1 MSRTGNT
8 LVVNARDSEEVRV
21 VLLDQ
26 GEISDLRCGR
36 PDSGSMVGNIYLGV
50 VKQVEDS
57 LDAAFIDFGDKRAGF
72 LHVGNVHP
80 AYQDPTLDAFDAVTT
95 AILKQPFSAAAPA
108 DVVVETE
115 LEAAAETSDVPEVLD
130 TSDVSEESATAEMPD
145 EIVHG
150 VFADPSARISDLL
163 HLGQRVVVQVVRDPV
178 RGKGSTLSTII
189 SLAGFGLVW
198 MPSLGRIGVS
208 RRIENSEER
217 ERLRTLLQE
226 LGAGADM
233 PVIARTASAEEPKR
247 VLQADLNRIQKRID
261 KLKAGAKA
269 SVAPALLVEE
279 ESIVMRAIR
288 ELFHAGVEKIYC
300 DAPAMNAGIGAFLE
314 SKSATERVEQ
324 CLYAEDLPLF
334 EKLGLE
340 TSYQRLFRSRVPIG
354 RGASIVIHPTEAL
367 TAIDVNSGRVE
378 GATLEETALATN
390 LLATLEIAKQVRLRD
405 LGGIIVI
412 DFIDMREAENRR
424 QVEDA
429 LRECLQSDRA
439 RMKTGN
445 IGNFGLFSFTRRRL
459 GTGPARATEAM
470 CRDCGG
476 SGSHAHH
483 GAGALRTLRRLR
495 GLTGAWQVRVRAQAG
510 VIQQLRR
517 HQLALLAL
525 PHKIEFVE
533 DLQVPS
539 GESVLETVTALAE
552 GANDR

>member
-1 MSRTGNT
+1 MSRLGNT
-8 LVVNARDSEEVRV
+8 IVVNARDPEEVRV
-21 VLLDQ
+21 VLLEH

-57 LDAAFIDFGDKRAGF
+57 LDAAFVDFGDKRAGF

-80 AYQDPTLDAFDAVTT
+80 AVQDPTLDAYDAVTT
-95 AILKQPFSAAAPA
+95 AILKPPCNATAQAEVAS
-108 DVVVETE
+108 ESE
-115 LEAAAETSDVPEVLD
+115 LEEATETPQQP
-130 TSDVSEESATAEMPD
+130 EESAATETPEED
-145 EIVHG
+145 LQG
-150 VFADPSARISDLL
+150 VVSDFHARISDLL
-163 HLGQRVVVQVVRDPV
+163 QVGQRVIVQVVRDPV

-198 MPSLGRIGVS
+198 MPSLGRIGIS
-208 RRIENSEER
+208 RRIESTEER

-226 LGAGADM
+226 LGAGVDM
-233 PVIARTASAEEPKR
+233 PVIARTASADEPKR

-288 ELFHAGVEKIYC
+288 ELFHAGVEVIYC
-300 DAPAMNAGIGAFLE
+300 DDSAMNVAIGSFLE
-314 SKSATERVEQ
+314 SKAATERVEQ
-324 CLYAEDLPLF
+324 RFYAEDLPLF

-354 RGASIVIHPTEAL
+354 LGASIVIHPTEAL

-378 GATLEETALATN
+378 GSTLEETALATN

-412 DFIDMREAENRR
+412 DFIDMREAGNRR

-439 RMKTGN
+439 RMKTGS

-495 GLTGAWQVRVRAQAG
+495 GLSGAWQVRVRAQVG

-517 HQLALLAL
+517 HQIALLAL
-525 PHKIEFVE
+525 PHKVEFVE

-552 GANDR
+552 VADDR

>member
-1 MSRTGNT
+1 MSRLGNT
-8 LVVNARDSEEVRV
+8 IVVNARDPEEVRV
-21 VLLDQ
+21 VLLEH

-57 LDAAFIDFGDKRAGF
+57 LDAAFVDFGDKRAGF

-80 AYQDPTLDAFDAVTT
+80 AVQDPTLDAYDAVTT
-95 AILKQPFSAAAPA
+95 AILKPPCNPTAQAEVAS
-108 DVVVETE
+108 ESE
-115 LEAAAETSDVPEVLD
+115 LEEATETPQQP
-130 TSDVSEESATAEMPD
+130 EESAATETPEED
-145 EIVHG
+145 LQG
-150 VFADPSARISDLL
+150 VVSDPHARISDLL
-163 HLGQRVVVQVVRDPV
+163 QVGQRVIVQVVRDPV

-198 MPSLGRIGVS
+198 MPSLGRIGIS
-208 RRIENSEER
+208 RRIESTEER

-226 LGAGADM
+226 LGAGVDM
-233 PVIARTASAEEPKR
+233 PVIARTASADEPKR

-288 ELFHAGVEKIYC
+288 ELFHAGVEVIYC
-300 DAPAMNAGIGAFLE
+300 DDSAMNVAIGSFLE
-314 SKSATERVEQ
+314 SKAATERVEQ
-324 CLYAEDLPLF
+324 RFYAEDLPLF

-354 RGASIVIHPTEAL
+354 LGASIVIHPTEAL

-378 GATLEETALATN
+378 GSTLEETALATN

-412 DFIDMREAENRR
+412 DFIDMREAGNRR

-439 RMKTGN
+439 RMKTGS

-495 GLTGAWQVRVRAQAG
+495 GLSGAWQVRVRAQVG

-517 HQLALLAL
+517 HQIALLAL
-525 PHKIEFVE
+525 PHKVEFVE

-552 GANDR
+552 VADDR

>member
-1 MSRTGNT
+1 MSRLGNT
-8 LVVNARDSEEVRV
+8 IVVNARDPEEVRV
-21 VLLDQ
+21 VLLEH

-57 LDAAFIDFGDKRAGF
+57 LDAAFVDFGDKRAGF

-80 AYQDPTLDAFDAVTT
+80 AVQDPTLDAYDAVTT
-95 AILKQPFSAAAPA
+95 AILKPPCNPTAQAEVAS
-108 DVVVETE
+108 ESE
-115 LEAAAETSDVPEVLD
+115 LEEATETPQQP
-130 TSDVSEESATAEMPD
+130 EESAATETPEED
-145 EIVHG
+145 LQG
-150 VFADPSARISDLL
+150 VVSDFHARISDLL
-163 HLGQRVVVQVVRDPV
+163 QVGQRVIVQVVRDPV

-198 MPSLGRIGVS
+198 MPSLGRIGIS
-208 RRIENSEER
+208 RRIESTEER

-226 LGAGADM
+226 LGAGVDM
-233 PVIARTASAEEPKR
+233 PVIARTASADEPKR

-288 ELFHAGVEKIYC
+288 ELFHAGVEVIYC
-300 DAPAMNAGIGAFLE
+300 DDSAMNVAIGSFLE
-314 SKSATERVEQ
+314 SKAATERVEQ
-324 CLYAEDLPLF
+324 RFYAEDLPLF

-354 RGASIVIHPTEAL
+354 LGASIVIHPTEAL

-378 GATLEETALATN
+378 GSTLEETALATN

-412 DFIDMREAENRR
+412 DFIDMREAGNRR

-429 LRECLQSDRA
+429 LRE
-439 RMKTGN
+439 
-445 IGNFGLFSFTRRRL
+445 
-459 GTGPARATEAM
+459 
-470 CRDCGG
+470 
-476 SGSHAHH
+476 
-483 GAGALRTLRRLR
+483 
-495 GLTGAWQVRVRAQAG
+495 
-510 VIQQLRR
+510 
-517 HQLALLAL
+517 
-525 PHKIEFVE
+525 
-533 DLQVPS
+533 
-539 GESVLETVTALAE
+539 
-552 GANDR
+552 

>member
-1 MSRTGNT
+1 MSRLGNT
-8 LVVNARDSEEVRV
+8 IVVNARDPEEVRV
-21 VLLDQ
+21 VLLEH

-57 LDAAFIDFGDKRAGF
+57 LDAAFVDFGDKRAGF

-80 AYQDPTLDAFDAVTT
+80 AVQDPTLDAYDAVTT
-95 AILKQPFSAAAPA
+95 AILKPPCNPTAQAEVAS
-108 DVVVETE
+108 ESE
-115 LEAAAETSDVPEVLD
+115 LEEATETPQQP
-130 TSDVSEESATAEMPD
+130 EESAATETPEED
-145 EIVHG
+145 LQG
-150 VFADPSARISDLL
+150 VVSDFHARISDLL
-163 HLGQRVVVQVVRDPV
+163 QVGQRVIVQVVRDPV

-198 MPSLGRIGVS
+198 MPSLGRIGIS
-208 RRIENSEER
+208 RRIESTEER

-226 LGAGADM
+226 LGAGVDM
-233 PVIARTASAEEPKR
+233 PVIARTASADEPKR

-288 ELFHAGVEKIYC
+288 ELFHAGVEVIYC
-300 DAPAMNAGIGAFLE
+300 DDSAMNVAIGSFLE
-314 SKSATERVEQ
+314 SKAATERVEQ
-324 CLYAEDLPLF
+324 RFYAEDLPLF

-354 RGASIVIHPTEAL
+354 LGASIVIHPTEAL

-378 GATLEETALATN
+378 GSTLEETALATN

-412 DFIDMREAENRR
+412 DFIDMREAGNRR

-439 RMKTGN
+439 RMKTGS

-495 GLTGAWQVRVRAQAG
+495 GLSGAWQVRVRAQVG

-517 HQLALLAL
+517 HQIALLAL
-525 PHKIEFVE
+525 PHKVEFVE

-552 GANDR
+552 VADDR

>member
-1 MSRTGNT
+1 MSRLGNT
-8 LVVNARDSEEVRV
+8 IVVNARDPEEVRV
-21 VLLDQ
+21 VLLEH

-57 LDAAFIDFGDKRAGF
+57 LDAAFVDFGDKRAGF

-80 AYQDPTLDAFDAVTT
+80 AVQDPTLDAYDAVTT
-95 AILKQPFSAAAPA
+95 AILKPPCNPTAQAEVAA
-108 DVVVETE
+108 ESE
-115 LEAAAETSDVPEVLD
+115 LEEATETPQQP
-130 TSDVSEESATAEMPD
+130 EESAATETPEED
-145 EIVHG
+145 LQG
-150 VFADPSARISDLL
+150 VVSDFHARISDLL
-163 HLGQRVVVQVVRDPV
+163 QVGQRVIVQVVRDPV

-198 MPSLGRIGVS
+198 MPSLGRIGIS
-208 RRIENSEER
+208 RRIESTEER

-226 LGAGADM
+226 LGAGVDM
-233 PVIARTASAEEPKR
+233 PVIARTASADEPKR

-288 ELFHAGVEKIYC
+288 ELFHAGVEVIYC
-300 DAPAMNAGIGAFLE
+300 DDSAMNVAIGSFLE
-314 SKSATERVEQ
+314 SKAATERVEQ
-324 CLYAEDLPLF
+324 RFYAEDLPLF

-354 RGASIVIHPTEAL
+354 LGASIVIHPTEAL

-378 GATLEETALATN
+378 GSTLEETALATN

-412 DFIDMREAENRR
+412 DFIDMREAGNRR

-439 RMKTGN
+439 RMKTGS

-495 GLTGAWQVRVRAQAG
+495 GLSGAWQVRVRAQVG

-517 HQLALLAL
+517 HQIALLAL
-525 PHKIEFVE
+525 PHKVEFVE

-552 GANDR
+552 VADDR

>member
-1 MSRTGNT
+1 MSRLGNT
-8 LVVNARDSEEVRV
+8 IVVNARDPEEVRV
-21 VLLDQ
+21 VLLEH

-57 LDAAFIDFGDKRAGF
+57 LDAAFVDFGDKRAGF

-80 AYQDPTLDAFDAVTT
+80 AVQDPTLDAYDAVTT
-95 AILKQPFSAAAPA
+95 AILKPPCNPTAQAEVAA
-108 DVVVETE
+108 ESE
-115 LEAAAETSDVPEVLD
+115 LEEATETPQQP
-130 TSDVSEESATAEMPD
+130 EESAATETPEED
-145 EIVHG
+145 LQG
-150 VFADPSARISDLL
+150 VVSDFHARISDLL
-163 HLGQRVVVQVVRDPV
+163 QVGQRVIVQVVRDPV

-198 MPSLGRIGVS
+198 MPSLGRIGIS
-208 RRIENSEER
+208 RRIESTEER

-226 LGAGADM
+226 LGAGVDM
-233 PVIARTASAEEPKR
+233 PVIARTASADEPKR

-288 ELFHAGVEKIYC
+288 ELFHAGVEVIYC
-300 DAPAMNAGIGAFLE
+300 DDSAMNVAIGSFLE
-314 SKSATERVEQ
+314 SKAATERVEQ
-324 CLYAEDLPLF
+324 RFYAEDLPLF

-354 RGASIVIHPTEAL
+354 LGASIVIHPTEAL

-378 GATLEETALATN
+378 GSTLEETALATN

-412 DFIDMREAENRR
+412 DFIDMREAGNRR

-439 RMKTGN
+439 RMKTGS

-495 GLTGAWQVRVRAQAG
+495 GLSGAWQVRVRAQAG

-517 HQLALLAL
+517 HQIALLAL
-525 PHKIEFVE
+525 PHKVEFVE

-552 GANDR
+552 VADDR

>member
-1 MSRTGNT
+1 MSRLGNT
-8 LVVNARDSEEVRV
+8 IVVNARDPEEVRV
-21 VLLDQ
+21 VLLEH

-57 LDAAFIDFGDKRAGF
+57 LDAAFVDFGDKRAGF

-80 AYQDPTLDAFDAVTT
+80 AVQDPTLDAYDAVTT
-95 AILKQPFSAAAPA
+95 AILKPPCNPTAQAEVAS
-108 DVVVETE
+108 ESE
-115 LEAAAETSDVPEVLD
+115 LEEATETPQQP
-130 TSDVSEESATAEMPD
+130 EESAATETPEED
-145 EIVHG
+145 LQG
-150 VFADPSARISDLL
+150 VVSDFHARISDLL
-163 HLGQRVVVQVVRDPV
+163 QVGQRVIVQVVRDPV

-198 MPSLGRIGVS
+198 MPSLGRIGIS
-208 RRIENSEER
+208 RRIESTEER

-226 LGAGADM
+226 LGAGVDM
-233 PVIARTASAEEPKR
+233 PVIARTASADEPKR

-288 ELFHAGVEKIYC
+288 ELFHAGVEVIYC
-300 DAPAMNAGIGAFLE
+300 DDSAMNVAIGSFLE
-314 SKSATERVEQ
+314 SKAATERVEQ
-324 CLYAEDLPLF
+324 RFYAEDLPLF

-354 RGASIVIHPTEAL
+354 LGASIVIHPTEAL

-378 GATLEETALATN
+378 GSTLEETALATN

-412 DFIDMREAENRR
+412 DFIDMREAGNRR

-439 RMKTGN
+439 RMKTGS

-495 GLTGAWQVRVRAQAG
+495 GLSGAWQVRVRAQAG

-517 HQLALLAL
+517 HQIALLAL
-525 PHKIEFVE
+525 PHKVEFVE

-552 GANDR
+552 VADDR